1 MVDIDVGWAHL
12 VPGGLRELD
21 EHLGRA
27 ARVDDLEVAADAPEQ
42 ACGTPTIQ
50 GVATSVEHYIPLIHG
65 VCFLVASLLR
75 EDRKEA
81 ELAHPA
87 NAVFVTTFFAN
98 FGEYPFHALWWI
110 RGPNAGMGRASRRV
124 LRWLLPR
131 PWPGRALR
139 PPSKPA
145 SQHP

>member
-1 MVDIDVGWAHL
+1 MVDIEVGWAHL

-42 ACGTPTIQ
+42 ACGTPNIQ

-75 EDRKEA
+75 EDRKEEGQGIA
-81 ELAHPA
+81 ALTLVRATRPLCGA
-87 NAVFVTTFFAN
+87 N
-98 FGEYPFHALWWI
+98 L
-110 RGPNAGMGRASRRV
+110 
-124 LRWLLPR
+124 
-131 PWPGRALR
+131 
-139 PPSKPA
+139 
-145 SQHP
+145 